1 MTDWY
6 SDHRLTAKDSMA
18 LRNLAEVRLNV
29 GSEDPKAVSTGQTDQ
44 DVTHLLHELRVH
56 QIELEMQNEELR
68 RSQQELSSANA
79 RYLELFDLAPVGYC
93 TLIDGGLIVEA
104 NLTAANLLGRP
115 RVQLVKRA
123 ITQFIAH
130 EDLGE
135 FYRLQNDL
143 LTLEEAQACELRMRK
158 FNGTPFWAHLHIARI
173 VSQRDVSTLLLTF
186 SDISARKKAE
196 ESVDVALYA
205 RSLLEASLD
214 PLVTISADGKITDV
228 NTATEQATGL
238 DRNCLIGSDF
248 ADYFAQPEQ
257 ARIGYEMAFS
267 QGSVTDYP
275 LAIRHISGK
284 ATEVLYNARVFRD
297 AQGQVKGVFAAARDV
312 SALKKAEGAALAAT
326 QAKSEFLANMS
337 HEIRTPMNGVIGMI
351 ELLQQTMLL
360 PEQQR
365 MLNTIEQSSQAL
377 LAILN
382 DILDYSKVEA
392 GMLAVESIPTQLTE
406 VLESVDQLMHISAR
420 SRSIELS
427 LDLAADLPSWV
438 LSDPTRLRQIL
449 MNLIG
454 NALKF
459 THSTPTRPGRVG
471 VQVTRCQRT
480 DGQTGLRFS
489 VVDNGIG
496 MTPRQMA
503 KLFVPFTQADASTA
517 RQFGGTGLGLSISQR
532 LAELMGGQ
540 ITVKSTSG
548 EGSEFALVLP
558 LQESKLVHPSVHKA
572 GLRVQTEGAATSL
585 ELNTARGQL
594 ILLAEDNETNRDV
607 LGEQLRLLGYRT
619 DMAQDGGIALEKWRS
634 GRYALL
640 LTDCHMPIMD
650 GYALTE
656 AIRASEAPGT
666 RLPII
671 AITANVM
678 KGEAQRCLNAG
689 MDDYLSKPLRLKELA
704 TMLNKWLPVANAG
717 DQKAQLVKGQTQV
730 LEKRD
735 FPIWVPS
742 TLNDLVGNNP
752 ATHRRLLEKFLQS
765 ASERVPAVD
774 AAIAAGSYKEAA
786 SLAHALKSAARS
798 VGALALGELCQQIER
813 TDDAH
818 VCLVLSQGL
827 APAFELVQRAIRQH
841 LAQSSVYL
849 TAPER

>member
-1 MTDWY
+1 M
-6 SDHRLTAKDSMA
+6 SDADLNPSIGGALA
-18 LRNLAEVRLNV
+18 LRRLAEGRLCV
-29 GSEDPKAVSTGQTDQ
+29 DEEERKTLSKSQATQ
-44 DVTHLLHELRVH
+44 DTTQLLHELRVH
-56 QIELEMQNEELR
+56 EIELEMQNEELR
-68 RSQQELSSANA
+68 NSQQELSSAKA

-93 TLIDGGLIVEA
+93 TLIDDGLILEA
-104 NLTAANLLGRP
+104 NLAAANLLGRS
-115 RVQLVKRA
+115 RRHLVKRA

-130 EDLGE
+130 EDLGI
-135 FYRLQNDL
+135 FFRLQNQL
-143 LTLEEAQACELRMRK
+143 LTLEEAQICELRMHK
-158 FNGTPFWAHLHIARI
+158 FDGTPFWAHLHIARI

-196 ESVDVALYA
+196 ESVDAALYA

-214 PLVTISADGKITDV
+214 PLVTISAEGKITDV

-248 ADYFAQPEQ
+248 TDYFTQPEQ
-257 ARIGYEMAFS
+257 ARRGYELVFS

-284 ATEVLYNARVFRD
+284 TTEVLYNARVFRD
-297 AQGQVKGVFAAARDV
+297 AKGQVRGVFAAARDV
-312 SALKKAEGAALAAT
+312 SALKKAEREALAAT

-351 ELLQQTMLL
+351 DILQQTTLL

-365 MLNTIEQSSQAL
+365 MLHTIEQSSQAL

-382 DILDYSKVEA
+382 DILDYSKIEA
-392 GMLAVESIPTQLTE
+392 GMLAVERIPTQLTE
-406 VLESVDQLMHISAR
+406 VLESVVQLMHISAR

-427 LDLAADLPSWV
+427 VDLAADLPSWV

-459 THSTPTRPGRVG
+459 TRSTPERPGRVS
-471 VQVTRCQRT
+471 VHVMRCQRN
-480 DGQTGLRFS
+480 DGHPGLRLS
-489 VVDNGIG
+489 VIDNGIG
-496 MTPRQMA
+496 MTTKQIT

-517 RQFGGTGLGLSISQR
+517 RQFGGTGLGLSISNR

-540 ITVKSTSG
+540 ITVQSTHG
-548 EGSEFALVLP
+548 EGSEFTLVLP
-558 LQESKLVHPSVHKA
+558 LQQATSGASSSAKLESILQI
-572 GLRVQTEGAATSL
+572 RGAAT
-585 ELNTARGQL
+585 NMAQATALGQL

-607 LGEQLRLLGYRT
+607 LDEQLRLLGYRT
-619 DMAQDGGIALEKWRS
+619 DIARDGSIAFEKWRT

-656 AIRASEAPGT
+656 AIRASEAPGAH
-666 RLPII
+666 LPII

-678 KGEAQRCLNAG
+678 KGEAQRCLQVG

-704 TMLNKWLPVANAG
+704 TMLNKWLPAASPAEQNAQVVEG
-717 DQKAQLVKGQTQV
+717 QAQPLASKD
-730 LEKRD
+730 L
-735 FPIWVPS
+735 PIWNLS
-742 TLNDLVGNNP
+742 ALNELVGNNP
-752 ATHRRLLEKFLQS
+752 ATHRRLLERFLQS
-765 ASERVPAVD
+765 ASQRVPAVD
-774 AAIAAGSYKEAA
+774 AAVAAGNYKEAA
-786 SLAHALKSAARS
+786 SLAHSLKSAARS
-798 VGALALGELCQQIER
+798 VGAMALGEQCQQIEK
-813 TDDAH
+813 TDDAQA
-818 VCLVLSQGL
+818 CITLSQGL
-827 APAFELVQRAIRQH
+827 VPAFELVQRAIRQH
-841 LAQSSVYL
+841 LAQ
-849 TAPER
+849 